1 MAIRLHSITAVSV
14 PLVLVG
20 SPLSVEKDTGEV
32 NFMNAVQQP
41 YLPLRDAVLCTECN
55 FISAGE
61 SGQCPVCRGT
71 LLLNVSDLV
80 AEGEQRR
87 KWPKVQD
94 VRDLLGLRRRPRQSD
109 LGYATRY

>member
-1 MAIRLHSITAVSV
+1 
-14 PLVLVG
+14 
-20 SPLSVEKDTGEV
+20 
-32 NFMNAVQQP
+32 MNAVQQP

-61 SGQCPVCRGT
+61 CGKCPVCQGT
-71 LLLNVSDLV
+71 ILLNVSNLV
-80 AEGEQRR
+80 AEGQQR

-94 VRDLLGLRRRPRQSD
+94 VRDLLGMRRRPRD